1 MLGIFAPQPVTSS
14 RRSPNPELLASDPNY
29 QPPTDLLGN
38 ALDIYFL
45 SNVLEE
51 KTPQKEEI
59 ANDE

>member
-1 MLGIFAPQPVTSS
+1 MLGIFASPPVTSS
-14 RRSPNPELLASDPNY
+14 RRSPNPEFLANDPNY

-51 KTPQKEEI
+51 KPRKRRK
-59 ANDE
+59 

>member
-1 MLGIFAPQPVTSS
+1 MLGIFAPQPVTLS
-14 RRSPNPELLASDPNY
+14 RRSPNPELLASDPKY

-51 KTPQKEEI
+51 KPRKRRK
-59 ANDE
+59 

>member
-1 MLGIFAPQPVTSS
+1 MLGIFAPQFVTSS

-51 KTPQKEEI
+51 KPRKRRK
-59 ANDE
+59 